1 MHAEKALLRKKM
13 LALRAAET
21 PEARRLRDR
30 AITEAV
36 CGLDVYQSAHTIFC
50 YCATEEE
57 IATDAIISDA
67 LARGKRVC
75 VPRCERPGEMTAR
88 EIQSLHELIPGKF
101 GIREPQ
107 ADRPVIAPEEID
119 FCIVPCLCADLQGFR
134 LGYGG
139 GYYDRFL
146 CQTSAFTAVL
156 CDFSRLLHTPLP
168 REATDI
174 PCDYIITERQVHS
187 EK

>member
-1 MHAEKALLRKKM
+1 MHAEKTLLRKKM
-13 LALRAAET
+13 LALRAAEI
-21 PEARRLRDR
+21 PETRRLRDR
-30 AITEAV
+30 AIAEAV
-36 CGLDVYQSAHTIFC
+36 YALDAYQSAHTIFC

-57 IATDAIISDA
+57 IATDAILSDA
-67 LARGKRVC
+67 LAHGKRVC

-88 EIQSLHELIPGKF
+88 EITDLSQLIPGKF

-107 ADRPVIAPEEID
+107 DDRPVIAPSEID
-119 FCIVPCLCADLQGFR
+119 FCVVPCLCADSQGFR

-146 CQTSAFTAVL
+146 CQTPAFTAAL
-156 CDFSRLLHTPLP
+156 CTFSRLLCTPLP
-168 REATDI
+168 REATDV
-174 PCDYIITERQVHS
+174 PCDCIVTERQVHS